1 MKLSWIKLVL
11 AASGIYDAVIGAAFL
26 FGASALFRAFH
37 VTPPNHDGYIR
48 FPALVLLIFAVMFF
62 RAATDP
68 VARRDVLLY
77 GAALKLSYFGLVFW
91 YYFRGGVPA
100 MWIPFA
106 WADVA
111 FFTLFVMGWR
121 GVSKVSEPV
130 RQAVLR

>member
-1 MKLSWIKLVL
+1 MNLTWIKLVL
-11 AASGIYDAVIGAAFL
+11 ALSGIYEAVIGVAFL
-26 FGASALFRAFH
+26 FGASALFRTFH

-62 RAATDP
+62 RGAVDP
-68 VARRDVLLY
+68 VGRRDVLLY

-91 YYFRGGVPA
+91 YRFQGGVPA

-106 WADVA
+106 YADVA
-111 FFTLFVMGWR
+111 FFALFLLGWR
-121 GVSKVSEPV
+121 SVSKSSEPV